1 MVAWIPVYLV
11 GRFILGR
18 LTPTY
23 ETISTYKLSVHATV
37 AAGTLA
43 AWTLLAWWLGGWVWA
58 MGTAL
63 GLIPLGL
70 IALHWH
76 RRWMRVEEDVRL
88 FKRVAGRRGRRER
101 LARMR
106 RALVDEFD
114 RIGKALLEVE
124 EDAPGG

>member
-1 MVAWIPVYLV
+1 
-11 GRFILGR
+11 
-18 LTPTY
+18 
-23 ETISTYKLSVHATV
+23 
-37 AAGTLA
+37 
-43 AWTLLAWWLGGWVWA
+43 
-58 MGTAL
+58 
-63 GLIPLGL
+63 
-70 IALHWH
+70 
-76 RRWMRVEEDVRL
+76 MRVEEDVRL